1 MPAEASVRVRTLFAP
16 FDSVTDAYLA
26 FLQSARR
33 SVYIVCYGF
42 TLAPLM
48 DTLIAQ
54 HQAGV
59 RVSLILD
66 HTQAAGVAERVQVQ
80 RLLDA
85 QVPLFIGTS
94 PVHRQILHSKFTV
107 VDERAVESG
116 SWNYSLSASAQS
128 NTLTFV
134 EDADYARA
142 YLEHFHRLWG
152 FIHLHEMVMQPAG
165 ETAAEDAP
173 ADALADD
180 PTPDAR
186 AATTSASAAALSSP
200 AADDAPPSPPDA
212 SAPVKRQRAAVRSG
226 GRRAA
231 AGAIVSG
238 SVGASAH
245 G

>member
-1 MPAEASVRVRTLFAP
+1 MPAEASVKVRTLFAP
-16 FDSVTDAYLA
+16 FDAVTDAYLG
-26 FLQSARR
+26 FLKSAKQ
-33 SVYIVCYGF
+33 SVYIVIYGF

-66 HTQAAGVAERVQVQ
+66 HTQAAGVAERAQVT
-80 RLLDA
+80 RLLEA
-85 QVPLFIGTS
+85 KVPLFIGTS

-107 VDERAVESG
+107 VDERTVESG

-165 ETAAEDAP
+165 ETP
-173 ADALADD
+173 ADDVPANDL
-180 PTPDAR
+180 PT
-186 AATTSASAAALSSP
+186 AAT
-200 AADDAPPSPPDA
+200 A
-212 SAPVKRQRAAVRSG
+212 SAPAASYSSPVAGDAPLSGSPATKPARQRAAVRSG
-226 GRRAA
+226 GRRASSRA
-231 AGAIVSG
+231 
-238 SVGASAH
+238 ASATSAAR
-245 G
+245 

>member
-1 MPAEASVRVRTLFAP
+1 MSAEASVKVTTLFAP
-16 FDSVTDAYLA
+16 FDSVTDAYLT
-26 FLQSARR
+26 FLKSAKR
-33 SVYIVCYGF
+33 SVYVVIYGF

-59 RVSLILD
+59 RVNLILD

-80 RLLDA
+80 RLIDA
-85 QVPLFIGTS
+85 KVPLFIGTS
-94 PVHRQILHSKFTV
+94 PIHRQILHSKFTV

-142 YLEHFHRLWG
+142 YLEHFHQLWG

-165 ETAAEDAP
+165 ETPAADVP
-173 ADALADD
+173 AADV
-180 PTPDAR
+180 PAA
-186 AATTSASAAALSSP
+186 AATTSAPAVAHSSP
-200 AADDAPPSPPDA
+200 AAGDALPPQATPTTPGSAPPTRSRGSAGGRA
-212 SAPVKRQRAAVRSG
+212 SVRSG
-226 GRRAA
+226 GGRATA
-231 AGAIVSG
+231 PVTS
-238 SVGASAH
+238 SPS
-245 G
+245 